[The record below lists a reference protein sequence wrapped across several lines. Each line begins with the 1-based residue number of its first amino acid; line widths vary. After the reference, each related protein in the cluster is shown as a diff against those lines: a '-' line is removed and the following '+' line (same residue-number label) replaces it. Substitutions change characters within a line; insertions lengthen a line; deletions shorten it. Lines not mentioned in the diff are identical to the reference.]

1 MIDPEPL
8 FSFRFWLWLW
18 ETGEI
23 WEWLNELLLML
34 MSGFNSG
41 GIISYHSIMREE
53 IYKHKA

>member
-1 MIDPEPL
+1 MIDIETL
-8 FSFRFWLWLW
+8 FSFRFLLWLW

-23 WEWLNELLLML
+23 WGLLNELLLVL
-34 MSGFNSG
+34 MSCFNSG